1 MKVPIFI
8 ITLRLPAVNKAAHSD
23 RLRKRILVGLTLLGC
38 LFVFRPLFAELT
50 EFQRLSQQSAG
61 YVRQGDWNRARP
73 LLDKQAELQ
82 PYNENV
88 LFHLSLALMYQRTEN
103 ADEYRQGLLRARTL
117 LEKCVEMHTNVDP
130 DSVALSRRWFY
141 LGLVQR
147 YLGQPRQA
155 LHAFRKSFAVDPTF
169 RAALY
174 NEYILQL
181 ESGHLREAES
191 IQARYNR
198 LFVRPGTPAQ

>member
-1 MKVPIFI
+1 MKVPICI
-8 ITLRLPAVNKAAHSD
+8 TTLRLLVVNNAAHSE
-23 RLRKRILVGLTLLGC
+23 RLRKRVLAGLLLLGS
-38 LFVFRPLFAELT
+38 LFVFRPLFAEVT
-50 EFQRLSQQSAG
+50 EFQRLSEQSAG
-61 YVRQGDWNRARP
+61 YVRQSDWNRARP
-73 LLDKQAELQ
+73 LLEKQAELQ

-88 LFHLSLALMYQRTEN
+88 LFRLSLALMYQRTDDT
-103 ADEYRQGLLRARTL
+103 DEYQKGLLRARTL

-130 DSVALSRRWFY
+130 GSVALSRRWFY

-147 YLGQPRQA
+147 YLGQSRQA
-155 LHAFRKSFAVDPTF
+155 LHAFRKSFAVDPAF

-198 LFVRPGTPAQ
+198 LFVQPGTPAQ